1 MLLSLTDIVVIL
13 MTSKTRSIHEIFSS
27 EIDRLYVTNSM
38 ETIGFPIGQKTGA
51 WSLKRYTSTDVTK
64 YY

>member
-1 MLLSLTDIVVIL
+1 

-38 ETIGFPIGQKTGA
+38 ETIGFSIGQKTGA